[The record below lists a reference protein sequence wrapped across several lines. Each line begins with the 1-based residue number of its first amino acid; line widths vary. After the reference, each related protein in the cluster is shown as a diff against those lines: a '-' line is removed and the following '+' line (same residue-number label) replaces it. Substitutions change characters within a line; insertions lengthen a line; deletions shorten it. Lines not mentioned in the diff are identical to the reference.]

1 MRLGVAAARFFTPY
15 TSHITHHTFR
25 NISAMSLEYAIFL
38 PPTALAFLTGFVWLR
53 VGSDRLSEMRARR
66 IHPQQVATSKQMAD
80 AMQNVQSADH
90 FRNLFEVPV
99 LFYALCGFLAI
110 TRLTTLL
117 LLACA
122 WGYVVLRAFHTY
134 IHLTHNT
141 VIRRFQAFVASTIVL
156 YVMWGIFAVLLVTAP

>member
-1 MRLGVAAARFFTPY
+1 M
-15 TSHITHHTFR
+15 
-25 NISAMSLEYAIFL
+25 NLEYAILL
-38 PPTALAFLTGFVWLR
+38 PPTVLAFLTGFVWLR
-53 VGSDRLSEMRARR
+53 LGSDRLAEMRTRR
-66 IHPQQVATSKQMAD
+66 IHPQQVATSRQMAET
-80 AMQNVQSADH
+80 MQNVQSADH
-90 FRNLFEVPV
+90 FRNLFEAPV

-134 IHLTHNT
+134 IHLTHNK

-156 YVMWGIFAVLLVTAP
+156 YVMWGIFAVSLLTAS